1 MENGQKKLRFMKII
15 RVLFYFFTVVLFINC
30 SSVKLSDS
38 WKSEN
43 YNIENNS
50 KVLVAAKSLDLEIR
64 KEYETAIV
72 NDLKRKGISATE
84 LHKAFPNF
92 NGVENPT
99 GEKLR
104 EIIAL
109 FKTKNFSTLLVTSLK
124 STEIIKNDKR
134 IEEKTYFSNDKMSK
148 YLLSFNTDNIV
159 QNVAVLPKNYENS
172 SNDIFLEL
180 ESTIYSLE
188 ANIFD
193 LMIKPDGIE
202 HVGVISVEVTN
213 PKSGKNVKTKF
224 SKIVAKII
232 KD

>member
-1 MENGQKKLRFMKII
+1 MKII

-43 YNIENNS
+43 YDIENNS

-92 NGVENPT
+92 KGVENPT
-99 GEKLR
+99 AEKLR

-124 STEIIKNDKR
+124 STEIIKNDKK
-134 IEEKTYFSNDKMSK
+134 IEEKTYFSNDKMGK
-148 YLLSFNTDNIV
+148 YILSFNTNNIV
-159 QNVAVLPKNYENS
+159 QNVAVLPRGYENRNS
-172 SNDIFLEL
+172 SNDSQLEL